1 MKNKIIAVS
10 LAVAVFFTLVG
21 FANATVLTFDDLTT
35 QPVIGVP
42 VPNGYGDLNWDRIYF
57 SHGEVHGGHVSHGV
71 YSGDYVAYTGGPQV
85 GVVTISAGTFDFI
98 SAYLTAMWG
107 SCKITVNGYL
117 GSTLIYSTE
126 VNLPYNPPTKFTF
139 NYLGIDKLEFIS
151 LCPTPPC
158 NNMDVLIDD
167 FTFNIAD
174 VENGLVAHYQFEG
187 NAYDVSGNG
196 NDGTVFGATF
206 TADRFGGALSF
217 DGVNDYVSVPD
228 NDSLDLTDDLTLGL
242 WLKRVGG
249 YNLPGYLINKTFLT
263 SPSHGNFN
271 LYTQIGYDD
280 VVGFDIPYGDDQ
292 IVRSTTFFDQPEWHH
307 VVLTKSGNEYSLYV
321 DGLLEDFNT
330 SNTIMVA
337 TDTPLV
343 IGCWVRD
350 IGNTAHFNGVI
361 DEVRI
366 YNRALSEVEVN
377 ELYSEGEPPTPCDL
391 TDSDEDGVIDAWD
404 FCPDTPGGSYVD
416 SDGCTT
422 ILFTQEDLDLAVVT
436 ATAALQSQLTTANAS
451 IAALEADKAV
461 LEEEI
466 LSLTQSLQ
474 SIFSDPNFLF
484 PGDTPEEQIGN
495 LVDAIEDLNYG
506 QQQALYDKLG
516 GTKGN
521 GKKK

>member
-1 MKNKIIAVS
+1 M
-10 LAVAVFFTLVG
+10 
-21 FANATVLTFDDLTT
+21 
-35 QPVIGVP
+35 
-42 VPNGYGDLNWDRIYF
+42 
-57 SHGEVHGGHVSHGV
+57 
-71 YSGDYVAYTGGPQV
+71 
-85 GVVTISAGTFDFI
+85 
-98 SAYLTAMWG
+98 
-107 SCKITVNGYL
+107 
-117 GSTLIYSTE
+117 
-126 VNLPYNPPTKFTF
+126 
-139 NYLGIDKLEFIS
+139 
-151 LCPTPPC
+151 
-158 NNMDVLIDD
+158 
-167 FTFNIAD
+167 
-174 VENGLVAHYQFEG
+174 
-187 NAYDVSGNG
+187 
-196 NDGTVFGATF
+196 
-206 TADRFGGALSF
+206 
-217 DGVNDYVSVPD
+217 
-228 NDSLDLTDDLTLGL
+228 
-242 WLKRVGG
+242 
-249 YNLPGYLINKTFLT
+249 T